1 MENVMDRRVF
11 LKVVAG
17 AAAVAVSPSLIRGNL
32 YAADGRLYVGYE
44 KAQIVDAAGVP
55 IKVSALEKEVTYIFN
70 YPYAST
76 PCMLI
81 NLPEPTQQEVA
92 LKSEAGEEYVWKSG
106 VGKDRTIVAY
116 SAICAHQLTHPTRN
130 DSFIQYVAKNKPTMA
145 YTTGGVIVCS
155 SHLSAYDP
163 KAGAKVLGGAASQP
177 LAAVVLERAD
187 DDTLWAVGVLG
198 SDKFQDYFRA
208 FKPEFKE
215 FYDGIAQAKTLVSI
229 SAKTVKLT
237 EYSKELIQ
245 Y

>member
-1 MENVMDRRVF
+1 
-11 LKVVAG
+11 
-17 AAAVAVSPSLIRGNL
+17 
-32 YAADGRLYVGYE
+32 
-44 KAQIVDAAGVP
+44 
-55 IKVSALEKEVTYIFN
+55 
-70 YPYAST
+70 
-76 PCMLI
+76 
-81 NLPEPTQQEVA
+81 
-92 LKSEAGEEYVWKSG
+92 
-106 VGKDRTIVAY
+106 
-116 SAICAHQLTHPTRN
+116 
-130 DSFIQYVAKNKPTMA
+130 MA